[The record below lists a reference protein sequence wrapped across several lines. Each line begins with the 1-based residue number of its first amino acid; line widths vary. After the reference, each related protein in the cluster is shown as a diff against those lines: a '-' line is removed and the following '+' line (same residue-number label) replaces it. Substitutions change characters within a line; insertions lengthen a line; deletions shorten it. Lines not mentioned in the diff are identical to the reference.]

1 MRLPDGHAYLLR
13 TAINVSNTYGYD
25 LELIRSFKTIHEQL
39 SSPKDFCA
47 RALLCVQKP
56 FPQTHLSNALSLIN
70 ANTLYS
76 LLLSLYLI
84 KSVLILEE
92 TAVKQSFNFPHP
104 PLGPPKRYSFIYF
117 LASVAKAHHPCWS
130 PWQAFLVSSRN
141 APPGGALR
149 DETKNA
155 CEGDYILAYYPLGGI
170 VTCLNCIR

>member
-13 TAINVSNTYGYD
+13 TAINVSSTYGYD

-70 ANTLYS
+70 GNTLYS

-92 TAVKQSFNFPHP
+92 TEVEQSFNP
-104 PLGPPKRYSFIYF
+104 PSFLGPPKRYAFIYF
-117 LASVAKAHHPCWS
+117 LASAAKVHHPRRR
-130 PWQAFLVSSRN
+130 F
-141 APPGGALR
+141 
-149 DETKNA
+149 
-155 CEGDYILAYYPLGGI
+155 
-170 VTCLNCIR
+170 